1 MGAILH
7 INCHVIYVSLSRQHN
22 GAEQCHV
29 MQTFG
34 HQVVGRNHAT
44 HEDVR
49 LMYEKFF
56 GGEAV
61 SIKRALKK
69 KIGLIPARKLLS
81 NIFQVAIYTSVRYC
95 RTCILDKMYWFFCIL
110 YFTMHSGI

>member
-1 MGAILH
+1 MFVHLFIYLFTLSRAI
-7 INCHVIYVSLSRQHN
+7 IYVSLSRQHN

-29 MQTFG
+29 MQAFG

-61 SIKRALKK
+61 KIKRALKK

-81 NIFQVAIYTSVRYC
+81 NIFQVAIYASVRYC
-95 RTCILDKMYWFFCIL
+95 RTCILDKMYI
-110 YFTMHSGI
+110 